1 MNNVLQEG
9 ATMNCIKNC
18 YGSAN
23 EVKTELGD
31 VAIIGGFDKV
41 LFQWNGGGLD
51 WSGFSRDLEMRC
63 QLQTEALG
71 CKRAQ
76 TDEQATGSLWRA
88 NEVISLRGA
97 HPRLLSSHT
106 WAEYPASAAL
116 APRTARASFRRAH
129 AQTQTPPALP
139 PPAPPLPAQG
149 ACAPPLESRL
159 GQARE

>member
-1 MNNVLQEG
+1 
-9 ATMNCIKNC
+9 MNCIKNW

-23 EVKTELGD
+23 EVKTEFGD

-76 TDEQATGSLWRA
+76 TDGGNWKSL
-88 NEVISLRGA
+88 EG
-97 HPRLLSSHT
+97 
-106 WAEYPASAAL
+106 E
-116 APRTARASFRRAH
+116 
-129 AQTQTPPALP
+129 
-139 PPAPPLPAQG
+139 
-149 ACAPPLESRL
+149 
-159 GQARE
+159 